1 MYQRTLRVSVVLVS
15 LLAVAGCERKLDI
28 DAPPPAVTADTDTLP
43 SLPTST
49 LDIPFWLF
57 AAPMLV
63 GFALAALGYIWFA
76 LRRQDPPLGGGT
88 QI

>member
-1 MYQRTLRVSVVLVS
+1 MRNMSTR
-15 LLAVAGCERKLDI
+15 
-28 DAPPPAVTADTDTLP
+28 
-43 SLPTST
+43 TST

-63 GFALAALGYIWFA
+63 GFFAAALGYIWFA

>member
-1 MYQRTLRVSVVLVS
+1 MFYNFWRNLIVGLAYLLFGVRVRGRERLPRSGAYVV
-15 LLAVAGCERKLDI
+15 
-28 DAPPPAVTADTDTLP
+28 AP
-43 SLPTST
+43 SHRST